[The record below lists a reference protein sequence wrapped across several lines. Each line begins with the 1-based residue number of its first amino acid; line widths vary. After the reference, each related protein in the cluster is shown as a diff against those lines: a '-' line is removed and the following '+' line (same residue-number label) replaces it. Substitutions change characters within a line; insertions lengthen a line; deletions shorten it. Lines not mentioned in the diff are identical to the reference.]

1 MEKRRK
7 PDGEPERGKEAF
19 FGDPPLLPE
28 VGDVASAQEL
38 TGLIPT
44 IPPEQNGTEVYR
56 TLFSTS
62 LPEAAGTDGD

>member
-1 MEKRRK
+1 MEKREA
-7 PDGEPERGKEAF
+7 PDDPAREKREF

-62 LPEAAGTDGD
+62 LPEAAGTDTD

>member
-7 PDGEPERGKEAF
+7 PDTPERGKEAF

-62 LPEAAGTDGD
+62 LPEAAGTDMD